1 MNSAIERL
9 LTLRVRDVMNK
20 QVLAIGAHESL
31 STAAEK
37 LIRHE
42 ITGLPVVNDS
52 GQCEGV
58 LSGTDFV
65 RRVSREQADHTASA
79 TPAGQK
85 GAAMLSIH
93 TDNPGE
99 VRDIMTPRVHSIS
112 PDASLMDAAREMC
125 RHHIHRLVATDQH
138 RRPLGIV
145 SSLDIVAAMVQAIE
159 Q

>member
-20 QVLAIGAHESL
+20 QVVAVGARDPLCS
-31 STAAEK
+31 AAET

-65 RRVSREQADHTASA
+65 RRVSREQADHPAKTTTASQNG
-79 TPAGQK
+79 P
-85 GAAMLSIH
+85 AMLSLH
-93 TDNPGE
+93 ADSAGE
-99 VRDIMTPRVHSIS
+99 VRDIMTPHVRAVS

-125 RHHIHRLVATDQH
+125 RHHVHRLVATDQQ